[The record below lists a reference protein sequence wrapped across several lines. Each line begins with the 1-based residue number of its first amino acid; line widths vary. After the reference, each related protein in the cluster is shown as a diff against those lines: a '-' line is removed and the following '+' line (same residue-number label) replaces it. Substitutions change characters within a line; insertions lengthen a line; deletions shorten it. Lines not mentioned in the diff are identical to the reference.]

1 AAVLGRALA
10 GRAPGR
16 ASIPGH
22 RPAPRGQPGSG
33 GFRRAPATACPG
45 GGVTGHEGGS
55 TVKKLLLAAGLAVTG
70 LLAAAAP
77 PLTAPALDRP
87 PAPAPA
93 LTPAAPALA
102 AASAP
107 NFGYYDNQP
116 IEYQATAEVTAS
128 PQQAQVLA
136 AGNIVYHVVDATGT
150 VPAVQLARAQA
161 AFPGDAGA
169 GNVLN
174 FIPIEVGY

>member
-1 AAVLGRALA
+1 M
-10 GRAPGR
+10 
-16 ASIPGH
+16 
-22 RPAPRGQPGSG
+22 
-33 GFRRAPATACPG
+33 
-45 GGVTGHEGGS
+45 
-55 TVKKLLLAAGLAVTG
+55 KKLLLAAGLAVTG

-77 PLTAPALDRP
+77 ALTA
-87 PAPAPA
+87 
-93 LTPAAPALA
+93 AAPALA

-128 PQQAQVLA
+128 PHQAQVLA
-136 AGNIVYHVVDATGT
+136 HGNIVYHVVDATGT

-174 FIPIEVGY
+174 FIPTETGYTGGAWNLQIFH